1 MNQNAR
7 KWVEALRSG
16 EYAQTQNTLRDGKGF
31 CCLGVACDLYGL
43 ATQTPWQKDIGGFS
57 FDGEDDQL
65 PDRVSRW
72 LGLNDTSGAYGEDG
86 GISALSY
93 ENDSGMSFED
103 IASLIE
109 SEPEGL
115 FESSSR

>member
-1 MNQNAR
+1 MNANAR
-7 KWVEALRSG
+7 KWIEALRGG
-16 EYAQTQNTLRDGKGF
+16 EYAQTRHTLRDERGF
-31 CCLGVACDLYGL
+31 CCLGVGCDLYGL

-86 GISALSY
+86 GISALIW
-93 ENDSGMSFED
+93 ENDNGRSSDD

-109 SEPEGL
+109 SALAGL
-115 FESSSR
+115 FESPPE